1 MNILF
6 YCPSKFNLKS
16 KNNNSLGGIETLNL
30 ELSNILSSNKYKIFL
45 STICKKVFRKKNL
58 INLPISTI
66 KKKYSKFDFD
76 YIISSNDPSIFNYYK
91 NSINILWMH
100 NTLAIEK
107 AIRKKKIIS
116 ILTNNINAVFVSEYL
131 KKNTSKLFN
140 FKSRTVI
147 PNFLSKE
154 FNKIKFS
161 YHRKPNVIWSVSRSR
176 GLDKFI
182 NIWIN
187 DISKKYSKAKLHIFG
202 IEKYND
208 KNKLKKYNVFF
219 HGRVKK
225 KVLKKYYE
233 KSVCSIC
240 LGYDETFCLNAI
252 ESMACG
258 TPVLSFKMTALN
270 SLIKSGKNGYKTE
283 NFKDLSL
290 KIKKIINLRLEK
302 RKKIIKTTLLF
313 SKKYKIEKIKKKW
326 EKLIIR

>member
-6 YCPSKFNLKS
+6 YCPLKFNLKS

-30 ELSNILSSNKYKIFL
+30 ELSNILSLNKYKIYL
-45 STICKKVFRKKNL
+45 STICKKVLKKKNL

-66 KKKYSKFDFD
+66 KKSNNKYNFD

-91 NSINILWMH
+91 NSKNILWMH

-116 ILTNNINAVFVSEYL
+116 ILTNKINAVFVSEYL

-140 FKSRTVI
+140 FKSRTII

-154 FNKIKFS
+154 FSKNKFN
-161 YHRKPNVIWSVSRSR
+161 YHRKPNVIWSVSRNR

-182 NIWIN
+182 DIWIN
-187 DISKKYSKAKLHIFG
+187 DISKKYFKAKLHIFG
-202 IEKYND
+202 IGNYNN

-225 KVLKKYYE
+225 KILKKYYE

-252 ESMACG
+252 ESMSCG

-270 SLIKSGKNGYKTE
+270 SLIKNGINGYKTE
-283 NFKDLSL
+283 NFKDLAL
-290 KIKKIINLRLEK
+290 KIKKIINLKLEK
-302 RKKIIKTTLLF
+302 RKKIINRSILF

-326 EKLIIR
+326 ERLINQ

>member
-45 STICKKVFRKKNL
+45 STICKKVLRKKNL

-66 KKKYSKFDFD
+66 KKNNNYDFN

-91 NSINILWMH
+91 NSKNILWMH

-116 ILTNNINAVFVSEYL
+116 ILTNEINAVFVSEYL
-131 KKNTSKLFN
+131 KNNTSKLFN

-147 PNFLSKE
+147 PNFLSEE
-154 FNKIKFS
+154 FDKIKFN
-161 YHRKPNVIWSVSRSR
+161 YYRKPNVIWSVSRNR
-176 GLDKFI
+176 GLDEFVK
-182 NIWIN
+182 IWIN
-187 DISKKYSKAKLHIFG
+187 DISKKYSKANLHIFG
-202 IEKYND
+202 IKKYKHKD
-208 KNKLKKYNVFF
+208 KLKKYNIFF

-225 KVLKKYYE
+225 KILKKYYE

-252 ESMACG
+252 ESMSCG

-270 SLIKSGKNGYKTE
+270 SLIKNGKNGYKAE
-283 NFKDLSL
+283 NFKDLAS
-290 KIKKIINLRLEK
+290 KIKKIISLRLEK
-302 RKKIIKTTLLF
+302 RKKIIKTTLSF
-313 SKKYKIEKIKKKW
+313 SRKYKIKKIKKKW
-326 EKLIIR
+326 EKLFNK

>member
-6 YCPSKFNLKS
+6 YCPLKFNLKS

-30 ELSNILSSNKYKIFL
+30 ELSNILSLNKYKIYL
-45 STICKKVFRKKNL
+45 STICKKVLKKKNL

-66 KKKYSKFDFD
+66 KKSNNKYDFD

-91 NSINILWMH
+91 NSKNILWMH

-116 ILTNNINAVFVSEYL
+116 ILTNKINAVFVSEYL

-140 FKSRTVI
+140 FKSRTII

-154 FNKIKFS
+154 FSKNKFN
-161 YHRKPNVIWSVSRSR
+161 YHRKPNVIWSVSRNR

-182 NIWIN
+182 DIWIN
-187 DISKKYSKAKLHIFG
+187 DISKKYFKAKLHIFG
-202 IEKYND
+202 IGNYNN

-225 KVLKKYYE
+225 KILKKYYE

-252 ESMACG
+252 ESMSCG

-270 SLIKSGKNGYKTE
+270 SLIKNGINGYKTE
-283 NFKDLSL
+283 NFKDLAL
-290 KIKKIINLRLEK
+290 KIKKIINLKLEK
-302 RKKIIKTTLLF
+302 RKKIINRSILF

-326 EKLIIR
+326 ERLINQ

>member
-6 YCPSKFNLKS
+6 YCPLKFNLKS

-30 ELSNILSSNKYKIFL
+30 ELSNILSLNKYKIYL
-45 STICKKVFRKKNL
+45 STICKKVLKKKNL

-66 KKKYSKFDFD
+66 KKSNNKYNFD

-91 NSINILWMH
+91 NSKNILWMH

-116 ILTNNINAVFVSEYL
+116 ILTNKINAVFVSEYL

-140 FKSRTVI
+140 FKSRTII

-154 FNKIKFS
+154 FSKNKFN
-161 YHRKPNVIWSVSRSR
+161 YHRKPNVIWSVSRNR

-182 NIWIN
+182 DIWIN
-187 DISKKYSKAKLHIFG
+187 DISKKYFKAKLHIFG
-202 IEKYND
+202 IGNYNN

-225 KVLKKYYE
+225 KILKKYYE

-252 ESMACG
+252 ESMSCG

-270 SLIKSGKNGYKTE
+270 SLIKNGINGYKTE
-283 NFKDLSL
+283 NFKDLAL
-290 KIKKIINLRLEK
+290 KIKEIINLKLEK
-302 RKKIIKTTLLF
+302 RKKIINRSILF

-326 EKLIIR
+326 ERLINQ

>member
-6 YCPSKFNLKS
+6 YCPLKFNLKS

-30 ELSNILSSNKYKIFL
+30 ELSNILSLNKYKIYL
-45 STICKKVFRKKNL
+45 STICKKVLKKKNL

-66 KKKYSKFDFD
+66 KKNNNYDFN

-91 NSINILWMH
+91 NSKNILWMH

-116 ILTNNINAVFVSEYL
+116 ILTNKINAVFVSEYL

-140 FKSRTVI
+140 FKSRTII

-154 FNKIKFS
+154 FSKNKFN
-161 YHRKPNVIWSVSRSR
+161 YHRKPNVIWSVSRNR

-182 NIWIN
+182 DIWIN
-187 DISKKYSKAKLHIFG
+187 DISKKYFKAKLHIFG
-202 IEKYND
+202 IGNYNN

-225 KVLKKYYE
+225 KILKKYYE
-233 KSVCSIC
+233 KSICSIC

-252 ESMACG
+252 ESMSCG

-270 SLIKSGKNGYKTE
+270 SLIKNGINGYKTE
-283 NFKDLSL
+283 NFKDLAL
-290 KIKKIINLRLEK
+290 KIKKIINLKLEK
-302 RKKIIKTTLLF
+302 RKKIINRSILF

-326 EKLIIR
+326 ERLINQ

>member
-6 YCPSKFNLKS
+6 YCPLKFNLKS

-30 ELSNILSSNKYKIFL
+30 ELSNILSLNKYKIYL
-45 STICKKVFRKKNL
+45 STICKKVLKKKNL

-66 KKKYSKFDFD
+66 KKSNNKYNFD
-76 YIISSNDPSIFNYYK
+76 YIISSNDPNIFNYYK
-91 NSINILWMH
+91 NSKNILWMH

-116 ILTNNINAVFVSEYL
+116 ILTNKINAVFVSEYL

-140 FKSRTVI
+140 FKSRTII

-154 FNKIKFS
+154 FSKNKFN
-161 YHRKPNVIWSVSRSR
+161 YHRKPNVIWSVSRNR

-182 NIWIN
+182 DIWIN
-187 DISKKYSKAKLHIFG
+187 DISKKYFKAKLHIFG
-202 IEKYND
+202 IGNYNN

-225 KVLKKYYE
+225 KILKKYYE

-252 ESMACG
+252 ESMSCG

-270 SLIKSGKNGYKTE
+270 SLIKNGINGYKTE
-283 NFKDLSL
+283 NFKDLAL
-290 KIKKIINLRLEK
+290 KIKKIINLKLEK
-302 RKKIIKTTLLF
+302 RKKIINRSILF

-326 EKLIIR
+326 ERLINQ

>member
-30 ELSNILSSNKYKIFL
+30 ELSNILSLNKYKIYL
-45 STICKKVFRKKNL
+45 STICKKVLKKKNL

-66 KKKYSKFDFD
+66 KKNNNKYNFD

-91 NSINILWMH
+91 NSKNILWMH

-116 ILTNNINAVFVSEYL
+116 ILTNKINAVFVSEYL

-140 FKSRTVI
+140 FKSRTII

-154 FNKIKFS
+154 FSKNKFN
-161 YHRKPNVIWSVSRSR
+161 YHRKPNVIWSVSRNR

-182 NIWIN
+182 DIWIN
-187 DISKKYSKAKLHIFG
+187 DISKKYFKAKLHIFG
-202 IEKYND
+202 IGNYNN

-225 KVLKKYYE
+225 KILKKYYE

-252 ESMACG
+252 ESMSCG

-270 SLIKSGKNGYKTE
+270 SLIKNGINGYKTE
-283 NFKDLSL
+283 NFKDLAL
-290 KIKKIINLRLEK
+290 KIKKIINLKLEK
-302 RKKIIKTTLLF
+302 RKKIINRSILF

-326 EKLIIR
+326 ERLINQ

>member
-6 YCPSKFNLKS
+6 YCPLKFNLKS

-30 ELSNILSSNKYKIFL
+30 ELSNILSLNKYKIYL
-45 STICKKVFRKKNL
+45 STICKKVLKKKNL

-66 KKKYSKFDFD
+66 KKDNNYDFN

-91 NSINILWMH
+91 NSKNILWMH

-116 ILTNNINAVFVSEYL
+116 ILTNKINAVFVSEYL

-140 FKSRTVI
+140 FKSRTII

-154 FNKIKFS
+154 FSKNKFN
-161 YHRKPNVIWSVSRSR
+161 YHRKPNVIWSVSRNR

-182 NIWIN
+182 DIWIN
-187 DISKKYSKAKLHIFG
+187 DISKKYFKAKLHIFG
-202 IEKYND
+202 IGNYNN

-225 KVLKKYYE
+225 KILKKYYE

-252 ESMACG
+252 ESMSCG

-270 SLIKSGKNGYKTE
+270 SLIKNGINGYKTE
-283 NFKDLSL
+283 NFKDLAL
-290 KIKKIINLRLEK
+290 KIKKIINLKLEK
-302 RKKIIKTTLLF
+302 RKKIINRSILF

-326 EKLIIR
+326 ERLINQ